1 MRSKQHGKRLRREGA
16 IKRLEKTVALH
27 EVNTQLTIAIME
39 DHNLSTGAADKVES
53 IRAKKIERIQTTIEN
68 TKENLK

>member
-1 MRSKQHGKRLRREGA
+1 MRSKQHGKRLRQEGA
-16 IKRLEKTVALH
+16 IERLEKTLALH
-27 EVNTQLTIAIME
+27 EANTELTVAIME
-39 DHNLSTGAADKVES
+39 EKKLSTGAAGKVES

>member
-1 MRSKQHGKRLRREGA
+1 METVGKRFRQEGA
-16 IKRLEKTVALH
+16 IKRTEAQLAMHKANAELTV
-27 EVNTQLTIAIME
+27 AIME
-39 DHNLSTGAADKVES
+39 EKKLSTGAANKVES

>member
-1 MRSKQHGKRLRREGA
+1 MKQHGKRARQESA
-16 IKRLEKTVALH
+16 IKRLETTLAMHKANAELAV
-27 EVNTQLTIAIME
+27 AIME
-39 DHNLSTGAADKVES
+39 EKKLSTGAANKVES